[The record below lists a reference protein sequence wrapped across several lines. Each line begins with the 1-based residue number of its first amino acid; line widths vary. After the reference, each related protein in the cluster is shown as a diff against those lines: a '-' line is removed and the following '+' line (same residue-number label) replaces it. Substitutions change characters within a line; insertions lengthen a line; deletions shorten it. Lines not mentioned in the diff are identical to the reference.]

1 MISIGIL
8 VFTKKFWN
16 QIPSENVPLELKLT
30 ENNDS
35 VENIYNIRNKLT
47 KNDCVNDNLSS
58 FCHNIKVVPLRKK
71 KTQKDTMFLL
81 CVPNVIVC
89 NQLLNLKPPPLDIR
103 LKMF

>member
-1 MISIGIL
+1 
-8 VFTKKFWN
+8 
-16 QIPSENVPLELKLT
+16 
-30 ENNDS
+30 
-35 VENIYNIRNKLT
+35 
-47 KNDCVNDNLSS
+47 LSS

-103 LKMF
+103 CFSRISISTAAKQIVFLNKQKKTLELAILFVDINIDKPAKSMRSSTFH